1 MGLVLATTIE
11 CLLLSPV
18 NYIRNINF
26 FSYSFFLNIV
36 ILCFFSYRYLWWSK
50 NVLYIVRVFSCY
62 FFGICLP
69 FFGVFIRAIL
79 EQVCQSCDF
88 YNASPFLFCS
98 FKSIYQSIHLPTSN
112 LPTNLSIRSYLF
124 KFSKGSFISRN
135 NTIYQNHLSRNSD
148 SNKGITGT
156 LLGCVDMYCHQ
167 KLLS

>member
-36 ILCFFSYRYLWWSK
+36 ILFFFISIFVVVKERVVYSK
-50 NVLYIVRVFSCY
+50 GIFML

-135 NTIYQNHLSRNSD
+135 NTIYQNHLSWNSD